1 MLSYDTHDKAEGIIQ
16 EYSFHFFPIIVKYL
30 VCCIAI
36 KKHLF
41 VPVWL
46 LKYNPNLKLCYYPY
60 LSSERLETN
69 RIK

>member
-46 LKYNPNLKLCYYPY
+46 
-60 LSSERLETN
+60 
-69 RIK
+69 